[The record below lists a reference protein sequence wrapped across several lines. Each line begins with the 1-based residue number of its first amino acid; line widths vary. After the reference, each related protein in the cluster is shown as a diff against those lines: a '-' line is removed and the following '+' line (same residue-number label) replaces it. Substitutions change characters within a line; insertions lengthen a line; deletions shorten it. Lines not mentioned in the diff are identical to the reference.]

1 LNGKCATV
9 GKAKTGWLGLVRLF
23 MKSSSSRCL
32 DILGLSAG
40 DGVNEAAVEVRC
52 KGIVAVFPS
61 FSGKEF
67 L

>member
-1 LNGKCATV
+1 
-9 GKAKTGWLGLVRLF
+9 
-23 MKSSSSRCL
+23 MKSCSSRCL
-32 DILGLSAG
+32 DVLGLSAG

-52 KGIVAVFPS
+52 NGIVAVFPS